1 MKYVLAIF
9 LALESILVHAD
20 PLVIDQP
27 IIIFTQEEFAAH
39 IAEVKKLYDE
49 YKKLEAA
56 KSCKKT

>member
-1 MKYVLAIF
+1 MKYLL
-9 LALESILVHAD
+9 LALALFAVEAKAD